1 MFNQVSLAELITRI
15 RQRADMVD
23 TQFVTDEE
31 ITSYCNESLGELY
44 DLIVGSAAQEYFM
57 RSCNIYEQPPWVRF
71 PSSPVPP
78 EDFGY
83 NKPAYYRDGFMVRDG
98 RLDMGAFGAVD
109 EREVGNGTYAVLPP
123 DFYKILGVD
132 ANVGQDNIP
141 WKLTPYN
148 FNKRDNMAPFNGT
161 WQKGLTMQYRLAG
174 NISKNYDES
183 LFVTP
188 DGAWVPDGTPEDL
201 SGVANAPLMATTIS
215 SPPAAVELN
224 ARKLYSPLYSP
235 QSLYLTPFPPS
246 LPDSGKSL
254 ITVWYIPLPP
264 RFHWADGSEDADLG
278 PANQFV
284 PGFAHWD
291 EYLTVDVAMRIRDKE
306 ESETQLLLVQKQN
319 ITQRIL
325 AQAPTRD
332 AQFPE
337 TVQDTSYWGIQVNTY
352 PWYWN
357 NWFPGGMY

>member
-31 ITSYCNESLGELY
+31 LTSYCNESLGELY
-44 DLIVGSAAQEYFM
+44 DLIIGSAAQEYFM
-57 RSCNIYEQPPWVRF
+57 RSCNIYELPPWTRGLGVGDGAWF
-71 PSSPVPP
+71 
-78 EDFGY
+78 
-83 NKPAYYRDGFMVRDG
+83 RDGYMCRDG
-98 RLDMGAFGAVD
+98 KVPNIVAADPD
-109 EREVGNGTYAVLPP
+109 YEVGDGTYAVLPP

-148 FNKRDNMAPFNGT
+148 FNKRDNMAPFNGP

-174 NISKNYDES
+174 RMAKLYDRPTTDVPALPTGEMAE
-183 LFVTP
+183 TP
-188 DGAWVPDGTPEDL
+188 
-201 SGVANAPLMATTIS
+201 NAPGIAS
-215 SPPAAVELN
+215 AAFLVEQVRTSLW
-224 ARKLYSPLYSP
+224 SP
-235 QSLYLTPFPPS
+235 QTLYLTPFPPT
-246 LPDSGKSL
+246 LPNEGRSL

-264 RFHWADGSEDADLG
+264 RFTPLDPQADPPRIVTPE
-278 PANQFV
+278 NQFV

-337 TVQDTSYWGIQVNTY
+337 TVQDTSYAGIQVNTY
-352 PWYWN
+352 PWYWQ

>member
-57 RSCNIYEQPPWVRF
+57 RSCNIYELPPWGRGLTAAD
-71 PSSPVPP
+71 P
-78 EDFGY
+78 GW
-83 NKPAYYRDGFMVRDG
+83 YRDGFMVRDG
-98 RLDMGAFGAVD
+98 AIAAAGILPQI
-109 EREVGNGTYAVLPP
+109 EVGDGTYAMLPP

-174 NISKNYDES
+174 RMAKMYDRASDPPIS
-183 LFVTP
+183 P
-188 DGAWVPDGTPEDL
+188 PL
-201 SGVANAPLMATTIS
+201 SGAFPDLANAPGIGTEGVT
-215 SPPAAVELN
+215 AASFVN
-224 ARKLYSPLYSP
+224 VWSA
-235 QSLYLTPFPPS
+235 QSLYLTPFPPT
-246 LPDSGKSL
+246 LPNAGRSL

-264 RFHWADGSEDADLG
+264 RFRFQTIIDEG
-278 PANQFV
+278 PPVEVQFSPESQFV

-306 ESETQLLLVQKQN
+306 ESEVQLLLTQKQN

-337 TVQDTSYWGIQVNTY
+337 TVQDTSYWGLQVNTY

>member
-1 MFNQVSLAELITRI
+1 
-15 RQRADMVD
+15 MVD

-31 ITSYCNESLGELY
+31 LTSYCNESLGELY
-44 DLIVGSAAQEYFM
+44 DLIIGSAAQEYFM

-71 PSSPVPP
+71 PSAPG
-78 EDFGY
+78 DFGY
-83 NKPAYYRDGFMVRDG
+83 NKPAYYRDGFMIRDG
-98 RLDMGAFGAVD
+98 RLNMNAVGGVA
-109 EREVGNGTYAVLPP
+109 ELEVGAGTYAVLPP

-174 NISKNYDES
+174 NISKNYDAI
-183 LFVTP
+183 P
-188 DGAWVPDGTPEDL
+188 GGANWYAGTLAGSANVPLEVDAGGDPGTGRDRL
-201 SGVANAPLMATTIS
+201 T
-215 SPPAAVELN
+215 
-224 ARKLYSPLYSP
+224 YSPLYSP
-235 QSLYLTPFPPS
+235 QTLYLTPFPPT
-246 LPDSGKSL
+246 LPNEGKSL

-264 RFHWADGSEDADLG
+264 KFAYNDTTDDTG
-278 PANQFV
+278 PDKQFV

-306 ESETQLLLVQKQN
+306 ESEVQLLLTQKQN

-337 TVQDTSYWGIQVNTY
+337 TVQDTSYAGIQVNTY
-352 PWYWN
+352 PWYWQ

>member
-31 ITSYCNESLGELY
+31 LTSYCNESLGELY

-57 RSCNIYEQPPWVRF
+57 RSCNIYELPPWTRLLSINDGSWF
-71 PSSPVPP
+71 
-78 EDFGY
+78 
-83 NKPAYYRDGFMVRDG
+83 RDGYMCRDG
-98 RLDMGAFGAVD
+98 KVPNVIAGDPD
-109 EREVGNGTYAVLPP
+109 YEVGDGTYAVLPP

-174 NISKNYDES
+174 RMAKLYDRP
-183 LFVTP
+183 VTDLP
-188 DGAWVPDGTPEDL
+188 ALAPGELAETP
-201 SGVANAPLMATTIS
+201 NAPGIASATFLLEQLRIS
-215 SPPAAVELN
+215 LW
-224 ARKLYSPLYSP
+224 SP
-235 QSLYLTPFPPS
+235 QTLYLTPFPPT
-246 LPDSGKSL
+246 LPNEGRSL

-264 RFHWADGSEDADLG
+264 KFAPTSDDSQVTPE
-278 PANQFV
+278 NQYV

-337 TVQDTSYWGIQVNTY
+337 TVQDTSYAGIQVNTY

-357 NWFPGGMY
+357 NWYPGGMY

>member
-57 RSCNIYEQPPWVRF
+57 RSCNIYELPPWARGL
-71 PSSPVPP
+71 SSSDP
-78 EDFGY
+78 EW
-83 NKPAYYRDGFMVRDG
+83 YRDGFMARDG
-98 RLDMGAFGAVD
+98 EIPGVGAGAPFY
-109 EREVGNGTYAVLPP
+109 VGDGTYAFLPP

-174 NISKNYDES
+174 RMAKMYDRNPS
-183 LFVTP
+183 LTP
-188 DGAWVPDGTPEDL
+188 FAGELPGL
-201 SGVANAPLMATTIS
+201 ANAPGLGGVAS
-215 SPPAAVELN
+215 AEAFVGAWSA
-224 ARKLYSPLYSP
+224 
-235 QSLYLTPFPPS
+235 QSLYLTPFPPT
-246 LPDSGKSL
+246 LPNEGRSL

-264 RFHWADGSEDADLG
+264 RFRFETVTNPLPPFEVQFSPES
-278 PANQFV
+278 QFV

-306 ESETQLLLVQKQN
+306 ESEVQLLLTQKQN

-337 TVQDTSYWGIQVNTY
+337 TVQDTSYWGLQVNTY

>member
-57 RSCNIYEQPPWVRF
+57 RSCNIYELPPWRRGLSAAD
-71 PSSPVPP
+71 PSW
-78 EDFGY
+78 
-83 NKPAYYRDGFMVRDG
+83 YRDGFMSRDG
-98 RLDMGAFGAVD
+98 KVPDVAPGTEL
-109 EREVGNGTYAVLPP
+109 EVGDGTYAFLPP

-174 NISKNYDES
+174 RMAKMYDRQGPTTLQPPFPAS
-183 LFVTP
+183 TF
-188 DGAWVPDGTPEDL
+188 
-201 SGVANAPLMATTIS
+201 SIFANAPGTGEDAIIASQQVGLFSAQT
-215 SPPAAVELN
+215 
-224 ARKLYSPLYSP
+224 
-235 QSLYLTPFPPS
+235 LYLTPFPPA
-246 LPDSGKSL
+246 LPNEGRSL

-264 RFHWADGSEDADLG
+264 RFLYQEIFDDEDPEQVVLS
-278 PANQFV
+278 PATQFV

-306 ESETQLLLVQKQN
+306 ESEVQLLLTQKQN

-337 TVQDTSYWGIQVNTY
+337 TVQDTSYWGLQVNTY

>member
-1 MFNQVSLAELITRI
+1 MFNQVSLAELILRI
-15 RQRADMVD
+15 RQRADMID

-44 DLIVGSAAQEYFM
+44 DLIIGSAAQEYFM
-57 RSCNIYEQPPWVRF
+57 RSCNIYELPPWTRG
-71 PSSPVPP
+71 VPQS
-78 EDFGY
+78 DGAWF
-83 NKPAYYRDGFMVRDG
+83 RDGYMCRDG
-98 RLDMGAFGAVD
+98 KVPNYDPALPDYQ
-109 EREVGNGTYAVLPP
+109 VGDGTYAILPP

-174 NISKNYDES
+174 R
-183 LFVTP
+183 
-188 DGAWVPDGTPEDL
+188 
-201 SGVANAPLMATTIS
+201 MA
-215 SPPAAVELN
+215 
-224 ARKLYSPLYSP
+224 KLYDRPSTDVPPIPDTVLQSIPNSPGIAPDTQLLEQLRISLWSP
-235 QSLYLTPFPPS
+235 QTLYLTPFPPT
-246 LPDSGKSL
+246 LPNEGRSL

-264 RFHWADGSEDADLG
+264 KFVTTSG
-278 PANQFV
+278 PASEYVNAEKQWV

-306 ESETQLLLVQKQN
+306 ESEVQLLLTQKQN

-337 TVQDTSYWGIQVNTY
+337 TVQDTSYWGLQVNTY

>member
-31 ITSYCNESLGELY
+31 LTSYCNESLGELY

-71 PSSPVPP
+71 PTGGAPF
-78 EDFGY
+78 EFGY

-98 RLDMGAFGAVD
+98 KVNFTFLGGDPANVG
-109 EREVGNGTYAVLPP
+109 EVGGGTYAVLPP

-174 NISKNYDES
+174 TIAKNYDS
-183 LFVTP
+183 VAVDASGNWAPSGIPT
-188 DGAWVPDGTPEDL
+188 DL
-201 SGVANAPLMATTIS
+201 SQAPNAPWMASAPGTIID
-215 SPPAAVELN
+215 LN
-224 ARKLYSPLYSP
+224 KIYGQLRSP
-235 QSLYLTPFPPS
+235 QSLYLTPFPPT
-246 LPDSGKSL
+246 LPDEGRSL

-264 RFHWADGSEDADLG
+264 RFYWVQPDSVWEDPTVPL
-278 PANQFV
+278 PSNQYV

-337 TVQDTSYWGIQVNTY
+337 TVQDTSYAGIQVNTY

-357 NWFPGGMY
+357 NWYPGGMY

>member
-57 RSCNIYEQPPWVRF
+57 RSCNIYELPPWTRGLTAAD
-71 PSSPVPP
+71 P
-78 EDFGY
+78 GW
-83 NKPAYYRDGFMVRDG
+83 YRDGFMVRDG
-98 RLDMGAFGAVD
+98 SVTGI
-109 EREVGNGTYAVLPP
+109 EVGDGTYAMLPP

-174 NISKNYDES
+174 RMAKMYDRPPDPP
-183 LFVTP
+183 TP
-188 DGAWVPDGTPEDL
+188 VPLDASFPEL
-201 SGVANAPLMATTIS
+201 ANAPGIGMEGT
-215 SPPAAVELN
+215 AAASFVGLWS
-224 ARKLYSPLYSP
+224 A
-235 QSLYLTPFPPS
+235 QSLYLTPFPPT
-246 LPDSGKSL
+246 LPNEGRSL

-264 RFHWADGSEDADLG
+264 RFRWETVTDPEGTDVLFSPET
-278 PANQFV
+278 QWV

-291 EYLTVDVAMRIRDKE
+291 EYLTIDVAMRIRDKE
-306 ESETQLLLVQKQN
+306 ESEVQLLLIQKQN

>member
-31 ITSYCNESLGELY
+31 LTSYCNESLGELY
-44 DLIVGSAAQEYFM
+44 DLIIGSAAQEYFM
-57 RSCNIYEQPPWVRF
+57 RSCNIYELPPWRRGL
-71 PSSPVPP
+71 SAG
-78 EDFGY
+78 D
-83 NKPAYYRDGFMVRDG
+83 PAWFRDGFMSRDG
-98 RLDMGAFGAVD
+98 KVPDILPGTEF
-109 EREVGNGTYAVLPP
+109 EVGDGTYAMLPP

-174 NISKNYDES
+174 RMAKMYDRQGPTALQPPLPPSAFS
-183 LFVTP
+183 LF
-188 DGAWVPDGTPEDL
+188 
-201 SGVANAPLMATTIS
+201 ANAPGTGEDEIIASQQVGLFSAQT
-215 SPPAAVELN
+215 
-224 ARKLYSPLYSP
+224 
-235 QSLYLTPFPPS
+235 LYLTPFPPT
-246 LPDSGKSL
+246 LPNEGRSL

-264 RFHWADGSEDADLG
+264 RFFYETVLDDED
-278 PANQFV
+278 PAQVVLSPDTQFV

-337 TVQDTSYWGIQVNTY
+337 TVQDTSYAGIQVNTY
-352 PWYWN
+352 PWYWQ

>member
-1 MFNQVSLAELITRI
+1 MFNQVSLAELIRRI

-44 DLIVGSAAQEYFM
+44 DLIIGSAAQEYFM
-57 RSCNIYEQPPWVRF
+57 RSCNIYELPPWSRF
-71 PSSPVPP
+71 TSIN
-78 EDFGY
+78 DG
-83 NKPAYYRDGFMVRDG
+83 AYYRDGYMCRDG
-98 RLDMGAFGAVD
+98 KVPNFDPTYPD
-109 EREVGNGTYAVLPP
+109 YEVGGGTYAVLPP

-161 WQKGLTMQYRLAG
+161 WQKGLSMQYRLAG
-174 NISKNYDES
+174 RMAKMYDRPAEGS
-183 LFVTP
+183 PLFPALPAGVL
-188 DGAWVPDGTPEDL
+188 PET
-201 SGVANAPLMATTIS
+201 ANAPGVAPS
-215 SPPAAVELN
+215 AAILE
-224 ARKLYSPLYSP
+224 KLLVSLWSP
-235 QSLYLTPFPPS
+235 QVLYLTPFPPA
-246 LPDSGKSL
+246 LPNEGRSL

-264 RFHWADGSEDADLG
+264 KFLTSSDEASETVT
-278 PANQFV
+278 PESQIV

-306 ESETQLLLVQKQN
+306 ESEVQLLLTQKQN

>member
-31 ITSYCNESLGELY
+31 LTSYCNESLGELY

-57 RSCNIYEQPPWVRF
+57 RSCNIYEQPPWGR
-71 PSSPVPP
+71 
-78 EDFGY
+78 GLT
-83 NKPAYYRDGFMVRDG
+83 PADPAWYRDGFMVRDG
-98 RLDMGAFGAVD
+98 KIPAAGFVPEL
-109 EREVGNGTYAVLPP
+109 EVGDGTYAMLPP

-174 NISKNYDES
+174 RMAKMYDRQDPLVVVPPEVLS
-183 LFVTP
+183 LF
-188 DGAWVPDGTPEDL
+188 
-201 SGVANAPLMATTIS
+201 ANAPGVGPDGIS
-215 SPPAAVELN
+215 AASFVGLWS
-224 ARKLYSPLYSP
+224 A

-254 ITVWYIPLPP
+254 ITVWFIPLPP
-264 RFHWADGSEDADLG
+264 KFAFATLEDVSEDTVFSPDT
-278 PANQFV
+278 QFV

-337 TVQDTSYWGIQVNTY
+337 TVQDTSYAGIQVNTY
-352 PWYWN
+352 PWYWQ

>member
-1 MFNQVSLAELITRI
+1 MFNQVSLAELILRI

-31 ITSYCNESLGELY
+31 LTSYCNESLGELY
-44 DLIVGSAAQEYFM
+44 DLIIGSAAQEYFM
-57 RSCNIYEQPPWVRF
+57 RSCNIYELPPWRRGLA
-71 PSSPVPP
+71 S
-78 EDFGY
+78 DQG
-83 NKPAYYRDGFMVRDG
+83 AWYRDGYMCRDG
-98 RLDMGAFGAVD
+98 KVPNLDPLSPDF
-109 EREVGNGTYAVLPP
+109 EVGDGTYAVLPP

-174 NISKNYDES
+174 RMAKMYDRPQDGNA
-183 LFVTP
+183 LFPPLPPFVGTQTP
-188 DGAWVPDGTPEDL
+188 NAP
-201 SGVANAPLMATTIS
+201 GVAPSAPI
-215 SPPAAVELN
+215 VEQSLVS
-224 ARKLYSPLYSP
+224 LWSP
-235 QSLYLTPFPPS
+235 QILYLTPFPPT
-246 LPDSGKSL
+246 LPNEGRGL

-264 RFHWADGSEDADLG
+264 KFLTTDGDAAEVVT
-278 PANQFV
+278 PESQIV

-337 TVQDTSYWGIQVNTY
+337 TVQDTSYAGIQVNTY
-352 PWYWN
+352 PWYWQ
-357 NWFPGGMY
+357 NWFPGGM

>member
-57 RSCNIYEQPPWVRF
+57 RSCNIYELPPWTRGLSVDDGAWF
-71 PSSPVPP
+71 
-78 EDFGY
+78 
-83 NKPAYYRDGFMVRDG
+83 RDGYMCRDG
-98 RLDMGAFGAVD
+98 KVPNIVAADPD
-109 EREVGNGTYAVLPP
+109 YEVGGGTYAILPP

-174 NISKNYDES
+174 NISKNYDS
-183 LFVTP
+183 AAVDASGNWTP
-188 DGAWVPDGTPEDL
+188 SGIPTNL
-201 SGVANAPLMATTIS
+201 SQAPNAPWMASLPGTIIDFNKIYGQ
-215 SPPAAVELN
+215 L
-224 ARKLYSPLYSP
+224 RSP
-235 QSLYLTPFPPS
+235 QSLYLTPSPPP
-246 LPDSGKSL
+246 LPDEGKSL

-264 RFHWADGSEDADLG
+264 RFYWVQPDSEWEAPEVPL
-278 PANQFV
+278 PSNQYV

-306 ESETQLLLVQKQN
+306 ESEVQLLMAQKQQ

-337 TVQDTSYWGIQVNTY
+337 TVQDTQGWGIQINTY
-352 PWYWN
+352 PWYWQ
-357 NWFPGGMY
+357 NWFPGGM

>member
-1 MFNQVSLAELITRI
+1 MFNHVSLAELITRI

-31 ITSYCNESLGELY
+31 LTSYCNESLGELY

-57 RSCNIYEQPPWVRF
+57 RSCNIYELPPWRRGL
-71 PSSPVPP
+71 S
-78 EDFGY
+78 FGDG
-83 NKPAYYRDGFMVRDG
+83 AWFRDGYMCRDG
-98 RLDMGAFGAVD
+98 KVPGLVAPTEFEIGD
-109 EREVGNGTYAVLPP
+109 GTYALLPP

-174 NISKNYDES
+174 RMTKIYD
-183 LFVTP
+183 TT
-188 DGAWVPDGTPEDL
+188 DGTP
-201 SGVANAPLMATTIS
+201 SGLTNEEFARYANAPGLQTSNLPFNDAWVS
-215 SPPAAVELN
+215 LF
-224 ARKLYSPLYSP
+224 SP

-246 LPDSGKSL
+246 LPNEGRSL

-264 RFHWADGSEDADLG
+264 KFAYRTDEPGGLDL
-278 PANQFV
+278 NSQLV

-337 TVQDTSYWGIQVNTY
+337 TVQDTSYAGIQVNTY
-352 PWYWN
+352 PWYWQ
-357 NWFPGGMY
+357 NWFPGGM

>member
-44 DLIVGSAAQEYFM
+44 DLIIGSAAQEYFM

-71 PSSPVPP
+71 PSAPG
-78 EDFGY
+78 DFGY
-83 NKPAYYRDGFMVRDG
+83 NKPAYYRDGFMIRDG
-98 RLDMGAFGAVD
+98 RLNMNAVGGVA
-109 EREVGNGTYAVLPP
+109 EFEVGTGTYAVLPP

-174 NISKNYDES
+174 NISKNYDSIPGSSDWYAGDLAES
-183 LFVTP
+183 ANVPLEVSANGDPATGR
-188 DGAWVPDGTPEDL
+188 DRWV
-201 SGVANAPLMATTIS
+201 
-215 SPPAAVELN
+215 
-224 ARKLYSPLYSP
+224 YSPLYSP
-235 QSLYLTPFPPS
+235 QTLYLTPFPPT
-246 LPDSGKSL
+246 LPNEGKSL

-264 RFHWADGSEDADLG
+264 KFVYNDTTDDTG
-278 PANQFV
+278 PDKQFV

-306 ESETQLLLVQKQN
+306 ESEVQLLLTQKQN

>member
-31 ITSYCNESLGELY
+31 LTSYCNESLGELY
-44 DLIVGSAAQEYFM
+44 DLIIGSAAQEYFM
-57 RSCNIYEQPPWVRF
+57 RSCNIYELPPWARGL
-71 PSSPVPP
+71 SSSDP
-78 EDFGY
+78 EW
-83 NKPAYYRDGFMVRDG
+83 YRDGFMARDG
-98 RLDMGAFGAVD
+98 EIPGVGGGAPFY
-109 EREVGNGTYAVLPP
+109 VGDGTYALLPP

-174 NISKNYDES
+174 RMAKMYDRNPTLPPFAGEFPG
-183 LFVTP
+183 L
-188 DGAWVPDGTPEDL
+188 
-201 SGVANAPLMATTIS
+201 ANAPGLGG
-215 SPPAAVELN
+215 AVAVAE
-224 ARKLYSPLYSP
+224 AFVGAWSA
-235 QSLYLTPFPPS
+235 QSLYLTPFPPT
-246 LPDSGKSL
+246 LPNEGRSL

-264 RFHWADGSEDADLG
+264 RFRFETVTTPTPPYEVQFSPES
-278 PANQFV
+278 QFV

-337 TVQDTSYWGIQVNTY
+337 TVQDTSYAGIQVNTY
-352 PWYWN
+352 PWYWQ

>member
-1 MFNQVSLAELITRI
+1 M
-15 RQRADMVD
+15 
-23 TQFVTDEE
+23 
-31 ITSYCNESLGELY
+31 
-44 DLIVGSAAQEYFM
+44 
-57 RSCNIYEQPPWVRF
+57 
-71 PSSPVPP
+71 
-78 EDFGY
+78 
-83 NKPAYYRDGFMVRDG
+83 
-98 RLDMGAFGAVD
+98 
-109 EREVGNGTYAVLPP
+109 LPP

-174 NISKNYDES
+174 RMAKMYDRP
-183 LFVTP
+183 TP
-188 DGAWVPDGTPEDL
+188 LPPGLLNVFPA
-201 SGVANAPLMATTIS
+201 VAN
-215 SPPAAVELN
+215 SPGVGVEAVPSFTQLDLVN
-224 ARKLYSPLYSP
+224 LWSP
-235 QSLYLTPFPPS
+235 QSLYLTPFPPA
-246 LPDSGKSL
+246 LPNEGRSL

-264 RFHWADGSEDADLG
+264 RFRSFTLSDPISGTPIFSPET
-278 PANQFV
+278 QTV

-352 PWYWN
+352 PWYWQ